1 MHLAWHYQISPNFSS
16 CTCTNTR
23 GVAGGVLTQMLR
35 SWHHPVEYLSK
46 QLDSVVQRWPPSLRT
61 LAAEH
66 SVSEANKLTM
76 GQELTVHVPH
86 SVLTLMEYKRKY
98 WLTNAWIVKYQG
110 MLCEN
115 PCFHLEVVKT
125 LNPATLL
132 PVRLGQP
139 DHDCVEVID
148 EVFPARWI

>member
-1 MHLAWHYQISPNFSS
+1 MLVSWCCP
-16 CTCTNTR
+16 
-23 GVAGGVLTQMLR
+23 VA
-35 SWHHPVEYLSK
+35 YLSK
-46 QLDSVVQRWPPSLRT
+46 QLDSIARGWLPCLWALEATALLVI
-61 LAAEH
+61 
-66 SVSEANKLTM
+66 EANKLTM
-76 GQELTVHVPH
+76 GQEITVHVPH

-110 MLCEN
+110 MLCKN